1 MSNETIRAWHEFV
14 STKNSAAFADML
26 DDDVAFYSP
35 VVHTPQKGKAIT
47 LLYLEAAHDVLSDG
61 SFCYERELIDQD
73 FAVLEFTADVKGV
86 HINGVDMIR
95 WNKDGR
101 IIEFKVMIR
110 PLQAIKMIHQEMAA
124 RLQKQA

>member
-14 STKNSAAFADML
+14 STKNSAAFADNL
-26 DDDVAFYSP
+26 EDDVAFYSP
-35 VVHTPQKGKAIT
+35 VVHTPQTGKAIT
-47 LLYLEAAHDVLSDG
+47 LLYLETAHDVLSND
-61 SFCYERELIDQD
+61 SFRYEREMIDQD

-95 WNKDGR
+95 WNKDGK

-124 RLQKQA
+124 RLQKKA